1 MKIIVT
7 IIPTALVT
15 NSLLSLLLYFWRKQK
30 RESKLEQAVGLVT
43 RNISV
48 VCLQRIALYF

>member
-1 MKIIVT
+1 MKLIVT